1 MSSRVSL
8 VLVFALAA
16 CSGDSATPEPA
27 ADAAAL
33 DASNDAAT
41 LDDAGSLDEDAA
53 AADVA
58 DEDAGAT
65 LTPEQLPLTEPGPLN
80 VGYTLLEATY
90 TVEGT
95 GEERTIP
102 VHVWYPTE
110 DTSGETASYGEN
122 IVYGLF
128 DDAES
133 WPGAALADPL
143 GERYPVLVHSHGN
156 KGFGGEAANTA
167 RHAARQGW
175 VVISPDHVG
184 DLLHSSP
191 RESLLEAFLERA
203 QDVSAALDL
212 LAAQPADAL
221 GRAATDRVVLSG
233 HSRGVFDVWA
243 HAGATFDTER
253 IAERWPEATEDM
265 IAAFAAG
272 LADPR
277 VVAVI
282 GLDGAYNDGFY
293 GDEGYASATRPYLAV
308 SGADR
313 PNAMLTQFERTDPLP
328 MVWAEVE
335 GACHNSFT
343 AGGAC
348 PDEASEA
355 RFWDITRNYEL
366 AFARHHLLGD
376 ASEEVVE
383 IATGAAAYGEGVTV
397 RAR

>member
-16 CSGDSATPEPA
+16 CSGESATPEPA

-33 DASNDAAT
+33 DASNDTAT

-65 LTPEQLPLTEPGPLN
+65 LPPSSSLTELGPLN

-175 VVISPDHVG
+175 VVIAGPRRRPPAQLCPVSR
-184 DLLHSSP
+184 SSRP
-191 RESLLEAFLERA
+191 SL
-203 QDVSAALDL
+203 SA
-212 LAAQPADAL
+212 
-221 GRAATDRVVLSG
+221 R
-233 HSRGVFDVWA
+233 
-243 HAGATFDTER
+243 
-253 IAERWPEATEDM
+253 
-265 IAAFAAG
+265 
-272 LADPR
+272 
-277 VVAVI
+277 
-282 GLDGAYNDGFY
+282 
-293 GDEGYASATRPYLAV
+293 
-308 SGADR
+308 
-313 PNAMLTQFERTDPLP
+313 RT
-328 MVWAEVE
+328 
-335 GACHNSFT
+335 
-343 AGGAC
+343 
-348 PDEASEA
+348 
-355 RFWDITRNYEL
+355 
-366 AFARHHLLGD
+366 
-376 ASEEVVE
+376 
-383 IATGAAAYGEGVTV
+383 
-397 RAR
+397 